1 MPIICMFR
9 GIRIYI
15 NYREHLP
22 PHFHAE
28 YGEYNCAITIDD
40 IELLSGSIPNKQL
53 KMLFGWSALH
63 QEELKEEW
71 YLAQQQKELFSI
83 EPLK

>member
-1 MPIICMFR
+1 MPTICTFR

-15 NYREHLP
+15 NYLEHLP

-28 YGEYNCAITIDD
+28 YGEYECAITIDD
-40 IELLSGSIPNKQL
+40 IELLNGNMPNKQL
-53 KMLFGWSALH
+53 KMLLGWAALH
-63 QEELKEEW
+63 QDELIDDW
-71 YLAQQQKELFSI
+71 YLAQNKKELFPI